1 MGLIFMSEKRQ
12 QSGKPIYI
20 RMNVSNVSF
29 DRKNEEWVIECIN
42 QALHS
47 SLTVSSE
54 TFVPA
59 VGEEVEVILRWHKG
73 CKRRKEA

>member
-1 MGLIFMSEKRQ
+1 MSEKHQ

>member
-1 MGLIFMSEKRQ
+1 MSEKRQ

-20 RMNVSNVSF
+20 RMNVSNISF
-29 DRKNEEWVIECIN
+29 DRKNEEWAIECIN

-73 CKRRKEA
+73 RKRRKEDFG